1 VNASLTKYVCNGA
14 VGATGATGVQGNQ
27 GIQGVAGFLSSGAAI
42 GNTAYWDGTSWVLNN
57 SNIYNNGGSVGIGTS
72 APNASSKFEVSS
84 TTQGFLM
91 PRMTKTQRNSISN
104 PTSGLIIFQTDNTPG
119 FYYYNGT
126 SWIAISGTGS
136 ASGIGSDANTLI
148 YTIQGF

>member
-1 VNASLTKYVCNGA
+1 LTKYVCNGA
-14 VGATGATGVQGNQ
+14 VGATGATGAQGLQ
-27 GIQGVAGFLSSGAAI
+27 GPAGPQGATGLLSSGTAT
-42 GNTAYWDGTSWVLNN
+42 GNTAYWDGTTWVLNN

-72 APNASSKFEVSS
+72 TPNSSSKVEISS

-91 PRMTKTQRNSISN
+91 PRMTKAQRNTITN
-104 PTSGLIIFQTDNTPG
+104 PTTGLIIFQTDNTPG

>member
-1 VNASLTKYVCNGA
+1 
-14 VGATGATGVQGNQ
+14 
-27 GIQGVAGFLSSGAAI
+27 
-42 GNTAYWDGTSWVLNN
+42 
-57 SNIYNNGGSVGIGTS
+57 
-72 APNASSKFEVSS
+72 
-84 TTQGFLM
+84 
-91 PRMTKTQRNSISN
+91 MTKAQRNTITN
-104 PTSGLIIFQTDNTPG
+104 PTTGLIIFQTDNTPG